1 MRKVIESGL
10 KVGDTVMYVGG
21 RLPNNY
27 GKRAKIVGIR
37 DEYGFLL
44 RYEDG
49 TPGSATPEA
58 RKLVRAGSLDPV
70 GLDDDHDA
78 RSTPRSTEH
87 FAQVRSSRV
96 GAPPSRHISDGKYP
110 AMRSEVPYG
119 ENNARAV
126 YLLPTR
132 RDRLRGTF

>member
-1 MRKVIESGL
+1 MARQVDQSGL

-21 RLPNNY
+21 RLPYNY

-58 RKLVRAGSLDPV
+58 RKLVRQ
-70 GLDDDHDA
+70 A
-78 RSTPRSTEH
+78 RSTLSASITTTMLAQHRVPANTSRR
-87 FAQVRSSRV
+87 FARQ
-96 GAPPSRHISDGKYP
+96 
-110 AMRSEVPYG
+110 E
-119 ENNARAV
+119 
-126 YLLPTR
+126 
-132 RDRLRGTF
+132 